1 VNPADRVA
9 LLERLARAAAWT
21 GMTEDERN
29 GHRRRAAALIEEIE
43 ISREQIDRIG
53 WMLVELDPADAG
65 EGSES

>member
-9 LLERLARAAAWT
+9 LLERLARASAWM

-29 GHRRRAAALIEEIE
+29 GHRRRAAAMLEEIE

-53 WMLVELDPADAG
+53 WILVEVDDG
-65 EGSES
+65 SDREGSDA